1 MTAAVSPPRQ
11 RLTPS
16 HAQPL
21 ARFALAGVAFYVSI
35 DVLLAFLRPGYS
47 LLYNAE
53 SDYGHGGPWAWL
65 MDLNFLLRCALSLA
79 AAGAIAKS
87 AEPGGR
93 IRTGLALLAAWAVC
107 SGLLA
112 FFPDNLE
119 GQPVHGSGVVHIA
132 LALIAF
138 PCVAVAAIVITA
150 HLRLDPRW
158 RGRFGLL
165 LTVAIAGAVV
175 LLVLGTAG
183 HKHAHAPGGL
193 YERVFLGLELLWIAL
208 AAAHVALM
216 RSPGRP
222 ARPLSADAGV
232 RHVR

>member
-1 MTAAVSPPRQ
+1 M
-11 RLTPS
+11 
-16 HAQPL
+16 QPGYLSGRRIAGDL
-21 ARFALAGVAFYVSI
+21 AWLALAGVAVYVAI
-35 DVLLAFLRPGYS
+35 DVALAFLRPDYS

-119 GQPVHGSGVVHIA
+119 GQPVHGSGAVHIA
-132 LALIAF
+132 LALVAF
-138 PCVAVAAIVITA
+138 PCVAIAALVITA
-150 HLRLDPRW
+150 QLRLDPRW
-158 RGRFGLL
+158 HGSAGLL
-165 LTVAIAGAVV
+165 LTVAIAGAVA
-175 LLVLGTAG
+175 LLVLGAAG

-193 YERVFLGLELLWIAL
+193 YERIFLGLELLWIAL
-208 AAAHVALM
+208 AAVHIAVT
-216 RSPGRP
+216 RSPGRQ
-222 ARPLSADAGV
+222 ARVLSAEAGV
-232 RHVR
+232 GHVR